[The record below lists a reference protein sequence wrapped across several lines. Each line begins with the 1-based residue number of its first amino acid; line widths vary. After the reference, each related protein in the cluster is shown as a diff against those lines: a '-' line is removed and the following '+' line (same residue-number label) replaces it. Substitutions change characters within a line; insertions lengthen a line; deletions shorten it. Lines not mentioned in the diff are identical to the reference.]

1 MKKKTKKSP
10 DKKVVVK
17 VPDYVQ
23 KLSTYDLIKQFIS
36 AFITSKTAAKQSVV
50 RDDGFFSDPKTWP
63 ERKHVVLLVDNKVAD
78 VMIVQPKFASILLS
92 QPTFIEV
99 TPEEHQSIRLGSEYI
114 DNKFTHPIDDH
125 KHED

>member
-1 MKKKTKKSP
+1 MKKTKKSP
-10 DKKVVVK
+10 DKKIIVK

-23 KLSTYDLIKQFIS
+23 KLSTYDLIKQFV
-36 AFITSKTAAKQSVV
+36 ADLMAAKTAPKQSVV

-78 VMIVQPKFASILLS
+78 VMIVQPKFAGILLS

-99 TPEEHQSIRLGSEYI
+99 TPETHQSIKLGSEYI
-114 DNKFTHPIDDH
+114 ENKFVHPLDDH